1 MTYCLLRRFLN
12 TKLNQGDIMSIL
24 KDPKVV
30 EKIEAERAKAKAE
43 AEVKGRKEAEK
54 EFKAKSKQVT
64 EAIKGTAAGV
74 KAAITDKAL
83 AKEVAELFKKL
94 LADVKSI

>member
-1 MTYCLLRRFLN
+1 
-12 TKLNQGDIMSIL
+12 MSIL

-30 EKIEAERAKAKAE
+30 EKIEAERAKA
-43 AEVKGRKEAEK
+43 EVKGQQRSQRK

-74 KAAITDKAL
+74 KAAIT
-83 AKEVAELFKKL
+83 EQ
-94 LADVKSI
+94 SIS

>member
-1 MTYCLLRRFLN
+1 
-12 TKLNQGDIMSIL
+12 MSIL
-24 KDPKVV
+24 KDHKVV
-30 EKIEAERAKAKAE
+30 EKIEAERAK

>member
-1 MTYCLLRRFLN
+1 
-12 TKLNQGDIMSIL
+12 MSIL

-30 EKIEAERAKAKAE
+30 EKIEAERAKAE
-43 AEVKGRKEAEK
+43 LKGRKEAEK
-54 EFKAKSKQVT
+54 EFKVKNKQVT

-74 KAAITDKAL
+74 KAAITDKAV

-94 LADVKSI
+94 LADVKTI